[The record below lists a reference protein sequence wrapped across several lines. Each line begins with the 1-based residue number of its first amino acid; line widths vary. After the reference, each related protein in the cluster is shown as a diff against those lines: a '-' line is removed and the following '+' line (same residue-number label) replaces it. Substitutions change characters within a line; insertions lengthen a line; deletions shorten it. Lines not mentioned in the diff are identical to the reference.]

1 MMQAC
6 DTMAKV
12 VFAVCL
18 QDTRYKKGAQPVPAF
33 PLRGRGGYAWEGEE
47 EM

>member
-1 MMQAC
+1 MQVC

-12 VFAVCL
+12 VFAVCP
-18 QDTRYKKGAQPVPAF
+18 QDTRYKKGAQLGPAF
-33 PLRGRGGYAWEGEE
+33 PLRGRGSYAWEGEE